1 MAAVEEEQDLQ
12 ILHGKVCL
20 VDLVAAEQPILLVL
34 PLLMVAQ
41 EMFLTQAQPLLE
53 HKVSTVDLEVKDLDN
68 LLLAAAVAE
77 LAQLAKINPQDQQLV
92 VSEELEKLQPLVEA
106 V

>member
-1 MAAVEEEQDLQ
+1 MEEEQDLQ
-12 ILHGKVCL
+12 ILHGKVRMVGL
-20 VDLVAAEQPILLVL
+20 EAAEQPILLVL

-68 LLLAAAVAE
+68 LLLAVAVAE
-77 LAQLAKINPQDQQLV
+77 LVQLAKINPQDQQLV
-92 VSEELEKLQPLVEA
+92 VPEELEKLQPLVEA